1 MIALAG
7 APAML
12 IGVNIEYFYKQY
24 ENSWFTGVW
33 GLVYMTTWLC
43 GLIALYRMRV
53 VGDGFGKWL
62 IRIMFFTITMAN
74 ISNVVQLFTP
84 KTNWGWFFY
93 LDLFW
98 PLSHTLMLVLG
109 ITALFQRHLDKFSRT
124 VLFLAGLWLPLALI
138 TLAILGRITTAM
150 VLPGIYNAVLWSLMA
165 LIAIRHGNRQERVYE
180 EERTAAVA

>member
-1 MIALAG
+1 
-7 APAML
+7 
-12 IGVNIEYFYKQY
+12 
-24 ENSWFTGVW
+24 
-33 GLVYMTTWLC
+33 
-43 GLIALYRMRV
+43 
-53 VGDGFGKWL
+53 
-62 IRIMFFTITMAN
+62 
-74 ISNVVQLFTP
+74 
-84 KTNWGWFFY
+84 
-93 LDLFW
+93 
-98 PLSHTLMLVLG
+98 MLVLG